1 MASIFT
7 KIINGEI
14 PGHFILQRSDV
25 VAFLDVFPRSSG
37 HTLVVPTRETQYLR
51 YLRPEEVSSLFVAV
65 HQVARRLHEIL
76 GCEDCSIIIN
86 DGPAAGQEIPHIHVH
101 IIPRWPDDGST
112 PLTNILPINSPDN
125 PDHESLANLAD
136 HLSF

>member
-37 HTLVVPTRETQYLR
+37 HTLVVPTREIQYLR
-51 YLRPEEVSSLFVAV
+51 DLRQEEVSSLFVVV

-101 IIPRWPDDGST
+101 IIPRWPEDGST
-112 PLTNILPINSPDN
+112 PLTNILPINSLEN